1 MKLRPLVGLTAM
13 LVGMTAMAV
22 PQPALAKTVSF
33 AGYTWGVKSAA
44 DLLGP
49 GPTSSPTAPRTSGWT
64 PPASCTCAS
73 PTATDAGKAP
83 R

>member
-13 LVGMTAMAV
+13 LVGMTALAV

-33 AGYTWGVKSAA
+33 AGYSWAVKSGA

-49 GPTSSPTAPRTSGWT
+49 GPNLFSDSAQNAVSYTHLTLPTICSV
-64 PPASCTCAS
+64 
-73 PTATDAGKAP
+73 
-83 R
+83 